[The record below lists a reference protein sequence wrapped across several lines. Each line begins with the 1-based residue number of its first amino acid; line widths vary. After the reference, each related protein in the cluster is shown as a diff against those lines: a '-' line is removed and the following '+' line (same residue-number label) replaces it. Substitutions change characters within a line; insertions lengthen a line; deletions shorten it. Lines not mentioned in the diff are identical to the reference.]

1 MTAEKL
7 STGGAYGAEN
17 ERKKGKTATCADANE
32 KEDNKASAGGG
43 DGDDNGGSADLCA
56 AQAGYTV
63 SIFKGG
69 CGSLTSQE
77 YTEKWAEVICAL
89 ASEGS
94 FVGQASVG
102 EPLCEGEKNYEL

>member
-17 ERKKGKTATCADANE
+17 ERKRGKTATCADA
-32 KEDNKASAGGG
+32 KEEDSKASAGGG
-43 DGDDNGGSADLCA
+43 DDNGGADLCA

-89 ASEGS
+89 ASEGR
-94 FVGQASVG
+94 FFGQASVG
-102 EPLCEGEKNYEL
+102 EPLCEGEKIYEL

>member
-17 ERKKGKTATCADANE
+17 ERKRGKTAACADANE
-32 KEDNKASAGGG
+32 KEDSKASVGGG
-43 DGDDNGGSADLCA
+43 DGNGGADLCTE
-56 AQAGYTV
+56 QARYTV

-89 ASEGS
+89 ASEGR

-102 EPLCEGEKNYEL
+102 EHLCEGEKFDEL

>member
-17 ERKKGKTATCADANE
+17 ERKRGKTAACADANA
-32 KEDNKASAGGG
+32 KEDSKASAGGG
-43 DGDDNGGSADLCA
+43 DGDDNGGADLCA

-69 CGSLTSQE
+69 CGSLTSE
-77 YTEKWAEVICAL
+77 SYTEKWAEVICAL
-89 ASEGS
+89 ASEGR

-102 EPLCEGEKNYEL
+102 EPHCEGEKFYEL

>member
-17 ERKKGKTATCADANE
+17 ERKRGKTAACADANV
-32 KEDNKASAGGG
+32 KEDSKASAGGG
-43 DGDDNGGSADLCA
+43 DNNGGADLCA

-89 ASEGS
+89 ASEGR

-102 EPLCEGEKNYEL
+102 EPLCEGEKFDEL

>member
-7 STGGAYGAEN
+7 STGGAYSAEN
-17 ERKKGKTATCADANE
+17 ERKRGKTADCADANE
-32 KEDNKASAGGG
+32 EDSKASAGDGG
-43 DGDDNGGSADLCA
+43 GDDNGGGADLCA

-63 SIFKGG
+63 SIFKGS
-69 CGSLTSQE
+69 CGSLTSE
-77 YTEKWAEVICAL
+77 VYTEKWAEVICAL

-102 EPLCEGEKNYEL
+102 EPLCEGEKFL